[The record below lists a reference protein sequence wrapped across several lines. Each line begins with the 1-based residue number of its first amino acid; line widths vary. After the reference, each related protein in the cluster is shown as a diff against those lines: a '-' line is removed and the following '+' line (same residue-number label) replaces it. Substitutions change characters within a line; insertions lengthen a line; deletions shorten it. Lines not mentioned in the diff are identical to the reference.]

1 VGGRPG
7 RPPAREAPRC
17 GSARVATV
25 GGVSASTVP
34 VPEPPPG
41 SHPVPAPE
49 RLALSRLPFAA
60 TAFDRDAVEREFQ
73 DVRLLAAQDPATLVL
88 VLAGGLAPVVD
99 DALVLVPA
107 AGLPSAPD
115 DPGRPEVYLGRLPDA
130 DGARGPRVLLRPVPA
145 PGGTDAAGVPEPP
158 DAASAEPVLRAV
170 AEHAGDRVRW
180 AGLRDL
186 GPLLPPG
193 DTALLVTAQSVELW
207 HRDHPRCPRCGELTE
222 VIRSG
227 WARQC
232 PRDESLHFPRTDPAI
247 IVAVT
252 DGDPDPARERLLLG
266 RSALWQGNRFSTLAG
281 FVEPGESLE
290 QAVVREVAE
299 EAGVLV
305 GDVHYLGSQPWPFPR
320 SLMLGCRA
328 VVREGS
334 AVPDGQ
340 EILELRWFTRA
351 QLLEAARTG
360 AVTLPGQVSI
370 ARALIEHWL
379 GEDLPETAW

>member
-1 VGGRPG
+1 MP
-7 RPPAREAPRC
+7 
-17 GSARVATV
+17 
-25 GGVSASTVP
+25 ASTDP
-34 VPEPPPG
+34 VPEPSTG
-41 SHPVPAPE
+41 LRSE

-60 TAFDRDAVEREFQ
+60 TAFDRDAVERELR
-73 DVRLLAAQDPATLVL
+73 DVRAAAAQDPATLVL
-88 VLAGGLAPVVD
+88 VLAGGLAPVVE

-107 AGLPSAPD
+107 AGLPALPE
-115 DPGRPEVYLGRLPDA
+115 DPRRPEVYLGRLPGA
-130 DGARGPRVLLRPVPA
+130 DGAPGPRVLLRPVPA
-145 PGGTDAAGVPEPP
+145 PTEHAPEHTDAGTAENAAGQVPGSSP
-158 DAASAEPVLRAV
+158 DALLEALLDTV
-170 AEHAGDRVRW
+170 ARHAAGRSGPGAGDGLRW

-186 GPLLPPG
+186 GPVLPPT
-193 DTALLVTAQSVELW
+193 DTALLVTAQSVGLW
-207 HRDHPRCPRCGELTE
+207 HRDHPRCPRCGEPTE

-266 RSALWQGNRFSTLAG
+266 RSALWRGNRFSTLAG

-299 EAGVLV
+299 EAGLVV

-328 VVREGS
+328 VVRSGA

-351 QLLEAARTG
+351 ELRDAARTG
-360 AVTLPGQVSI
+360 SVTLPGRVSI
-370 ARALIEHWL
+370 AHALIEHWL